1 MGRVLFHYHHLYN
14 RPIIASVYLMYTD
27 IREFEK
33 VLRTIGYRDITIVLY
48 IIDNRRQIEMNGN
61 CIYISNVR
69 YVCFKV

>member
-1 MGRVLFHYHHLYN
+1 
-14 RPIIASVYLMYTD
+14 MYTD

-48 IIDNRRQIEMNGN
+48 VIDNRRPIEMNGN